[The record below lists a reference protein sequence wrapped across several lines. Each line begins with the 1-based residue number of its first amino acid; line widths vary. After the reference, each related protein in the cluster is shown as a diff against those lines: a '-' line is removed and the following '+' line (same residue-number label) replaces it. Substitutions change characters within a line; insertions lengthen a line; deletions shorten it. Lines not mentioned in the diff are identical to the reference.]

1 MTDRAD
7 EWRDRAACRGTDPEL
22 FFPSTAGAGAQRLQ
36 RQAKAICA
44 TCPVLADCLSWALT
58 EGIDFGVFGGLD
70 ADERRALRRNLPL
83 QPTGS
88 QAVA

>member
-1 MTDRAD
+1 MTD
-7 EWRDRAACRGTDPEL
+7 WRDRAACRTENPEL

-36 RQAKAICA
+36 RQAKAVCA

-58 EGIDFGVFGGLD
+58 EGLDFGVFGGLT
-70 ADERRALRRNLPL
+70 ADERRALRRHLFH

-88 QAVA
+88 GVAA